1 VQSLDFDEKGDTN
14 NRNLIRCKW
23 IFEEKTDEVH
33 RDRLAALGYSQVAG
47 VDFTGNYS
55 LVVNDSTFTLML
67 LIIANL
73 GLKAWIM
80 DKGTAVLNRSLQE
93 EIFMK
98 LPKGFE
104 EINGRKK
111 N

>member
-1 VQSLDFDEKGDTN
+1 LDFDEKRDTN
-14 NRNLIRCKW
+14 DRKLIGCKR
-23 IFEEKTDEVH
+23 IFEEKRDGVH
-33 RDRLAALGYSQVAG
+33 RDRLVAVGYSQVAG
-47 VDFTGNYS
+47 VDFTANYL
-55 LVVNDSTFTLML
+55 LVVNDSTFRLML

-80 DKGTAVLNRSLQE
+80 DKGTAVLNQSLQE

-98 LPKGFE
+98 LPKGLE
-104 EINGRKK
+104 EINGRKE